1 MKIRIT
7 TNFSFMKFD
16 PKEKER
22 GTSQRGRF
30 SSPSLLLSLRGGKA
44 LSMLVDS
51 EKRRKDKMTLR
62 CFRGAENKW
71 FQEYS
76 WRYYSSLPRITVS
89 SFWGWKSAKGTD
101 TVGKGLGNMVC
112 NPQLCLFSRR
122 HSWILR
128 VNMVEVGCRLWNKAE
143 KLRENSHLLLNENQK
158 HLAQC
163 RFGEEIQTWNQISAH
178 ILLYTC

>member
-1 MKIRIT
+1 MLGALIRAWEGDGLEGMKIRIT

-30 SSPSLLLSLRGGKA
+30 SSPSLLSLRGGKA

-76 WRYYSSLPRITVS
+76 
-89 SFWGWKSAKGTD
+89 
-101 TVGKGLGNMVC
+101 
-112 NPQLCLFSRR
+112 
-122 HSWILR
+122 
-128 VNMVEVGCRLWNKAE
+128 
-143 KLRENSHLLLNENQK
+143 
-158 HLAQC
+158 
-163 RFGEEIQTWNQISAH
+163 
-178 ILLYTC
+178 